1 MPVTL
6 LLLPINVCV
15 NNGDVNNDGLVNI
28 NDLSIMAQN
37 WGLVGATYAQGN
49 VASQSAVNI
58 TDLSVLAQNWA
69 FSCI

>member
-1 MPVTL
+1 
-6 LLLPINVCV
+6 
-15 NNGDVNNDGLVNI
+15 
-28 NDLSIMAQN
+28 MAQN
-37 WGLVGATYAQGN
+37 WGLVGATYVQGN